1 MQLLRFL
8 LAAFV
13 VIAVQAF
20 AVSPEATE
28 KSEKRAQDA
37 EHNPETATLGV
48 SSYCLTT
55 NVQDTCVR
63 IFRHATVIPTLR
75 CGLAHW
81 SMAQSTVSVCTV
93 AATRLCLITCVPSP
107 LHAYLEACH

>member
-37 EHNPETATLGV
+37 EHNPATATLGV

-63 IFRHATVIPTLR
+63 IFRHATEACVTL
-75 CGLAHW
+75 
-81 SMAQSTVSVCTV
+81 
-93 AATRLCLITCVPSP
+93 CVPRRPLSSP
-107 LHAYLEACH
+107 LCGVALRIGRRRSLV